1 VSRADAPTAA
11 QGTTERGTSGHPRV
25 GPRSS
30 RLLALALAVTL
41 ARPACAADAP
51 SPRYDTHYFF
61 AATRALVADPMH
73 DGWKALL
80 APATVGVD
88 LASLPFAALLGLG
101 GLRGG
106 GPDPASDD
114 PDAG

>member
-1 VSRADAPTAA
+1 VA
-11 QGTTERGTSGHPRV
+11 
-25 GPRSS
+25 
-30 RLLALALAVTL
+30 ALAVVVAL
-41 ARPACAADAP
+41 APPAAAADA
-51 SPRYDTHYFF
+51 SPRYDTHYLF

-101 GLRGG
+101 GFRGG
-106 GPDPASDD
+106 SAGASTDD
-114 PDAG
+114 AP